1 MVFFSQDL
9 AQNWPKSQN
18 TVLQSTSS
26 CSLSSVTMRK
36 NTASL
41 GRVDFILYLGFLG
54 AVSDVLAIVGGV
66 QYYQSERGP
75 ERRILI

>member
-1 MVFFSQDL
+1 ML
-9 AQNWPKSQN
+9 I
-18 TVLQSTSS
+18 
-26 CSLSSVTMRK
+26 

-41 GRVDFILYLGFLG
+41 GRGDFILYLGFLG